1 MANKTLI
8 FTTTD
13 VIKRARKIGREN
25 QATYDIDKMTT
36 EEFQSLSDEIDH
48 LARVFFNLA
57 RTTKHPEQEFL
68 GFAERGRQNANEK
81 STKLACTLIYK
92 GAKEI
97 IDSKTKELEGCKI
110 LKGAYDSEVLD
121 WWRRYEKVREEG
133 KFNMIT
139 EAWDAAEEA
148 ELTIDQ
154 YKYVIENY
162 SDLRAAVIMD
172 DALSEPAPF

>member
-48 LARVFFNLA
+48 LTRVFFNLA

-121 WWRRYEKVREEG
+121 WQRRYEKVQNEG
-133 KFNMIT
+133 KYNMIT
-139 EAWDAAEEA
+139 EWNLAAEA
-148 ELTIDQ
+148 ANLTEEQ
-154 YKYVIENY
+154 YKYVINNY
-162 SDLRAAVIMD
+162 NDLHAAVLMD